1 MDQIYIFIA
10 LALLLCFIL
19 YKEINRANK
28 SNIGLRVLT
37 SLLAV
42 TALFFI
48 ASPIKFNRQVS
59 NNRVNS
65 AILLTEAYQKDSLTT
80 WKGLSIFSTDEKIV
94 SKNKNAKYIADL
106 HQFLRSNPNFQ
117 SFHIFGYGLE
127 NHELE
132 ILKGKKIIFH
142 PSPLAD
148 GISSLNWSKT
158 VRSGEELL
166 IQGNFI
172 NSQKRE
178 IKLLLQGLG
187 TNLDSAVIGDKN
199 SDFELRSIPKHLDKA
214 LYTLI
219 TLADGDTISKED
231 LPVFVKKNEPLR
243 ILILASSPDFEYK
256 FLKKWLSE
264 QEYNLATRITISTN
278 KFNIEFINRPKTDL
292 SRINSTLLDNFD
304 VLIGDIQELSR
315 LSNLESQAIQNQV
328 NKGMGLII
336 KADDLQFG
344 KSFYGK
350 AFNLLEIKKAIPN
363 TMNLSWNGE
372 YAPKN
377 NLKGS
382 TFLSIMP
389 QAGNQSLVKNESG
402 DILINS
408 KLFGKGRIIL
418 SLINDSYTWALGNQ
432 MKDYSS
438 FWTYL
443 LQKAG
448 KEKEIN
454 VSYAFPKIPLINKE
468 LIIQSDS
475 SRLKINEDKIALIQ
489 DPTLQFEYKGSWW
502 PKNIGW
508 QSIDNNKEWLYVF
521 GESAWPGVRASEKI
535 SNTQKSF
542 REEISN
548 IKEEKISSLIYEDRI
563 NPFWFY
569 ILFLFCC
576 LYLWLEVKL
585 S

>member
-19 YKEINRANK
+19 FKEIKRANK
-28 SNIGLRVLT
+28 SNLNLRILA

-48 ASPIKFNRQVS
+48 ASPIKFNRQTTKDQK
-59 NNRVNS
+59 NS
-65 AILLTEAYQKDSLTT
+65 VILLTEAYQKDSLAA
-80 WKGLSIFSTDEKIV
+80 WKGLSIFSTDKKIIE
-94 SKNKNAKYIADL
+94 KNKNAIFIADL
-106 HQFLRSNPNFQ
+106 HHFLRSKPNIQ

-127 NHELE
+127 SHELE
-132 ILKGKKIIFH
+132 ILKGKKLIFH
-142 PSPLAD
+142 PSTLAD
-148 GISSLNWSKT
+148 GIRSINWSKT
-158 VRSGEELL
+158 IRSGEELL
-166 IQGNFI
+166 IQGNYV
-172 NSQKRE
+172 NTQKRE
-178 IKLLLQGLG
+178 IKLVLKGLG
-187 TNLDSAVIGDKN
+187 TNLDSVIIEDEK
-199 SDFELRSIPKHLDKA
+199 SDFELKHIPKHLDKA
-214 LYTLI
+214 LYSLI
-219 TLADGDTISKED
+219 TLANGDTISIED
-231 LPVFVKKNEPLR
+231 LPVFVKKPEPLR

-278 KFNIEFINRPKTDL
+278 KFNTEFINSRKTSL
-292 SRINSTLLDNFD
+292 SRINPTLLNNFD

-315 LSNLESQAIQNQV
+315 LSSSENQAIQNQV

-336 KADDLQFG
+336 KADAIELG
-344 KSFYGK
+344 KNFYGK
-350 AFNLLEIKKAIPN
+350 AFRLLESKKAIPN
-363 TMNLSWNGE
+363 TMNLMWNG
-372 YAPKN
+372 KN
-377 NLKGS
+377 TTKNILKGS

-389 QAGNQSLVKNESG
+389 QAGTQSLVKNEAG

-438 FWTYL
+438 FWTYI
-443 LQKAG
+443 LQKVG
-448 KEKEIN
+448 KEKEMAK
-454 VSYAFPKIPLINKE
+454 SYTFPKIPLVNTEIV
-468 LIIQSDS
+468 IQSDS
-475 SRLKINEDKIALIQ
+475 SGLEINKDTVALLQ
-489 DPTLQFEYKGSWW
+489 DPTIQFEYRGSWW
-502 PKNIGW
+502 PRNIGW
-508 QSIDNNKEWLYVF
+508 QSIDNDTEWLYIF
-521 GESAWPGVRASEKI
+521 GESAWMGVRASEKL
-535 SNTQKSF
+535 SNTQKSLK
-542 REEISN
+542 EEIRNSE
-548 IKEEKISSLIYEDRI
+548 EEKIAHQSYEDRI

>member
-1 MDQIYIFIA
+1 MRI
-10 LALLLCFIL
+10 
-19 YKEINRANK
+19 
-28 SNIGLRVLT
+28 LT

-48 ASPIKFNRQVS
+48 ASPIKFNRQAS
-59 NNRVNS
+59 NNRRNS
-65 AILLTEAYQKDSLTT
+65 AVLLTEAYQKDSLTT
-80 WKGLSIFSTDEKIV
+80 WKGLSIFSTDKEIV
-94 SKNKNAKYIADL
+94 VKNKNAKYIADL
-106 HQFLRSNPNFQ
+106 HQFLRLNPNFQ

-132 ILKGKKIIFH
+132 ILKGKKLIFH
-142 PSPLAD
+142 PSALAD
-148 GISSLNWSKT
+148 GIHSINWSKK

-166 IQGNFI
+166 IQGNYI
-172 NSQKRE
+172 NTQKRE
-178 IKLLLQGLG
+178 IKLLLKGLG
-187 TNLDSAVIGDKN
+187 TNLDSTVIGDKN
-199 SDFELRSIPKHLDKA
+199 SDFELRCIPKHLDKA
-214 LYTLI
+214 IYSLI
-219 TLADGDTISKED
+219 VLANGDTISKEN
-231 LPVFVKKNEPLR
+231 LPVFVKKNEPQR

-264 QEYNLATRITISTN
+264 QEYSLATRITISTN
-278 KFNIEFINRPKTDL
+278 KFNTEFINRPRTDL
-292 SRINSTLLDNFD
+292 SRINSTLLVNFD

-315 LSNLESQAIQNQV
+315 LSNSESQAIQNQV
-328 NKGMGLII
+328 DKGMGLII
-336 KADDLQFG
+336 KTDALGFG
-344 KSFYGK
+344 KSFYDK
-350 AFNLLEIKKAIPN
+350 AFSLLENKKAIPN
-363 TMNLSWNGE
+363 LMNLSWEGK

-389 QAGNQSLVKNESG
+389 QAGTQSLVKNESG

-448 KEKEIN
+448 KEKEMN
-454 VSYAFPKIPLINKE
+454 VSYAFPKIPIINKE

-489 DPTLQFEYKGSWW
+489 DPTLQFEHKGSWW

-508 QSIDNNKEWLYVF
+508 QSIDNNAEWLYVF
-521 GESAWPGVRASEKI
+521 GESAWTGVRASEKL
-535 SNTQKSF
+535 SNTQKTIK
-542 REEISN
+542 EEIRN
-548 IKEEKISSLIYEDRI
+548 IKEEKIGNESYEDRV